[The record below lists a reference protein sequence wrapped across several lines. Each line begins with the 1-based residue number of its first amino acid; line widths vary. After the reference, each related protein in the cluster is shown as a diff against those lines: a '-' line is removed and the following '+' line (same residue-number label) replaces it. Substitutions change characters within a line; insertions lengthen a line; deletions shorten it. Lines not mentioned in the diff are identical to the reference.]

1 MGFRLSLYLMEKK
14 EWERCLDS
22 STESYEELDPQ
33 TVEDVMY
40 DWCTDA
46 FMDMYRDHKVPRL
59 TKQTLD
65 WETDICVGIL
75 HKDAFQDLIK
85 YIYARASKHPFPWE
99 DAAEL
104 MCNLDHKY
112 EFGYS
117 TTWHSAFF
125 TALHIYKTVDWNN
138 YVLFAK
144 VS

>member
-14 EWERCLDS
+14 EYQRCLES
-22 STESYEELDPQ
+22 TTESYEELDPQ
-33 TVEDVMY
+33 TVENVMY

-46 FMDMYRDHKVPRL
+46 FMDMFRDRKVPRL
-59 TKQTLD
+59 TRQTLD
-65 WETDICVGIL
+65 WESDVCVGVL
-75 HKDAFQDLIK
+75 HKDAFKDLIK
-85 YIYARASKHPFPWE
+85 YIYARASKYPFPWE

-125 TALHIYKTVDWNN
+125 TAIHIYKTVDWDN
-138 YVLFAK
+138 YVIFAK